1 MPAILQFGIVG
12 GNRPPLQWPPPNREV
27 FMSELNRRSAIGS
40 IVKFAV
46 FTYPLSKELFAAFPV
61 VEAQPLVAQVRRLV
75 EAMEY
80 LGEPFSEAERGRL
93 DAAATISDDPRVIEE
108 IQRVLDPRCLL
119 AVRIN
124 PESRV

>member
-1 MPAILQFGIVG
+1 MSKLDRRQVIGSFLRFGALA
-12 GNRPPLQWPPPNREV
+12 PPL
-27 FMSELNRRSAIGS
+27 G
-40 IVKFAV
+40 
-46 FTYPLSKELFAAFPV
+46 KELFAAFPL
-61 VEAQPLVAQVRRLV
+61 VEAQPLLAQVRRLV
-75 EAMEY
+75 EAMDY

-93 DAAATISDDPRVIEE
+93 DAAAKLTDDARAIEE